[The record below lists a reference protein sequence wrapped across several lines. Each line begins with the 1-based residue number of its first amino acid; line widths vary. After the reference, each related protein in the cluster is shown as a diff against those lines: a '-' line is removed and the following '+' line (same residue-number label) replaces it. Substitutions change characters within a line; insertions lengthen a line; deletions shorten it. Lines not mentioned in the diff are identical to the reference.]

1 MKVSITITEPGDYE
15 EIRSVAGDEIGR
27 VQTGPDHTQTVTA
40 DGSVELTTDVLDAV
54 AFHLRYRD
62 DEPAPD
68 ETDTDTDTEEQ
79 VS

>member
-15 EIRSVAGDEIGR
+15 RITLWTGGELSRT
-27 VQTGPDHTQTVTA
+27 QTSPDREQTVTT
-40 DGSVELTTDVLDAV
+40 DGSADLTADVLDAV

-62 DEPAPD
+62 DETD
-68 ETDTDTDTEEQ
+68 TDTDTDTDTEEQ